1 RTIIPHHDPDIFLPI
16 LYLGNQRFQ
25 YRFRIEVV
33 IEDMDMVLR
42 LHGISEIRIAHQ
54 ITTNYPVALST
65 ILLNHWGKMVHR
77 ISAFIFS
84 SLVVWKNLKKITVED
99 YSIFVQQCDIY
110 LVRLIGKLVLP
121 AYKR

>member
-1 RTIIPHHDPDIFLPI
+1 
-16 LYLGNQRFQ
+16 
-25 YRFRIEVV
+25 
-33 IEDMDMVLR
+33 
-42 LHGISEIRIAHQ
+42 
-54 ITTNYPVALST
+54 
-65 ILLNHWGKMVHR
+65 MVHR
-77 ISAFIFS
+77 NSAFIFS